1 MLVNAVG
8 QNATPDT
15 GHLRGPQVLT
25 DIAEDEKRFLASF
38 IAVLMDFVAKRQ
50 NIPALH
56 IVMMLQIAQD
66 EGKSQRYYSDKW
78 RIPPST
84 VSRVV
89 LDLSI
94 KTRMGEQG
102 LGLLELRTSPHSLRE
117 QEIYLSTTGRALVK
131 KAYKRMMK
139 T

>member
-1 MLVNAVG
+1 MLYTAEQPNHHSA
-8 QNATPDT
+8 AYHK
-15 GHLRGPQVLT
+15 GHQVLT
-25 DIAEDEKRFLASF
+25 DFDEDEKKLLASF
-38 IAVLMDFVAKRQ
+38 VASLMEFTSKRP

-56 IVMMLQIAQD
+56 IVMMFQIALD

-94 KTRMGEQG
+94 KTRMGEPG
-102 LGLLELRTSPHSLRE
+102 LGLLELRTSSHSLRE
-117 QEIYLSTTGRALVK
+117 QEIYLSPTGKALVK
-131 KAYKRMMK
+131 KAYKRMRK
-139 T
+139 